1 MISKNIVIAFLIFSA
16 VLLGCVLLLQNTID
30 IQAYAGNSVRAGR
43 YAAATAQMDEDKD
56 LLWLVNTD
64 SRLLSVFDITNNG
77 VIVELDSI
85 DLAMIFE
92 KMLDEEIPAVQQPT
106 QPTQPAQPTQPQ
118 PPRPKIK
125 PKVLPKPKLNPSTPQ
140 PPQTPST
147 PGQTAPA
154 SPPGQ

>member
-16 VLLGCVLLLQNTID
+16 VLFGCVLLLQNTID
-30 IQAYAGNSVRAGR
+30 TQAYAGNSVRAGR
-43 YAAATAQMDEDKD
+43 YAATTAQMDEDKD

-64 SRLLSVFDITNNG
+64 SRLLSVFDINNNG

-92 KMLDEEIPAVQQPT
+92 AVIEEEIPVIQQPT
-106 QPTQPAQPTQPQ
+106 PPTSPTLPQ
-118 PPRPKIK
+118 SLRTKTK
-125 PKVLPKPKLNPSTPQ
+125 PKVQPKPKLNPSTPQ
-140 PPQTPST
+140 PPTNPST

-154 SPPGQ
+154 SRPGQ